1 MSTSRILCCKTTQK
15 RISNSEK
22 DEKTDPYTEKEIQT
36 DKIRC
41 VKNEFKNEKGEKSN
55 PSKFHGKNADYA
67 GTADYTRIS

>member
-1 MSTSRILCCKTTQK
+1 MK
-15 RISNSEK
+15 
-22 DEKTDPYTEKEIQT
+22 KTDPYTEKEIQT

-67 GTADYTRIS
+67 GTADYSEGGCSWTSKVLNTLITITYFCK